1 MEPFMAEDQT
11 PEGSAAHAAE
21 RRAGPRFQ
29 VDDDATLLLVSDGRQ
44 VQGRVL
50 DLSLKGCRMRTK
62 DRFSAG
68 TGVRV
73 EVAFRVNGIAFRFF
87 GLTQWTNEWN
97 VVGIQFIEVPQRRLR
112 DLAEVVGEVEADAAA
127 RAELMASEGLPD
139 EALVAEGIPENE
151 AEDSPEQ
158 GASDR
163 VPDLA
168 PEHLFIHAVED
179 DSEGL
184 ETPGDPTNDIVG
196 FANPDRRAQLQQ
208 AIDTSAAI
216 CLIPGG
222 TRLKGLILELN
233 LTGCRIRTDARF
245 TVPIYTRVEV
255 EFRAEGLPFRLGGV
269 IQSIEDRRHVGVKF
283 LNMSERK
290 TTQLTQLIA
299 DIEENR
305 ESRAV
310 EEP

>member
-1 MEPFMAEDQT
+1 MEEDQN
-11 PEGSAAHAAE
+11 PEGLAAQATE

-68 TGVRV
+68 TDVRV
-73 EVAFRVNGIAFRFF
+73 EVTFRVNGIAFRFF
-87 GLTQWTNEWN
+87 GLTQWTNQWN

-127 RAELMASEGLPD
+127 RAEMVAREELPD
-139 EALVAEGIPENE
+139 EALAAEGLPQQQE
-151 AEDSPEQ
+151 ADSLEP
-158 GASDR
+158 GAPAR
-163 VPDLA
+163 VPEPA
-168 PEHLFIHAVED
+168 PEHLWIHAVADHSD
-179 DSEGL
+179 DL
-184 ETPGDPTNDIVG
+184 EAPGHPANPIVG
-196 FANPDRRAQLQQ
+196 FANPDRRVQLKQ
-208 AIDTSAAI
+208 AVDTSAAI

-222 TRLKGLILELN
+222 AKLKGLILELS
-233 LTGCRIRTDARF
+233 LTGCRIRTDAQF
-245 TVPIYTRVEV
+245 TVAIYTRVEI

-269 IQSIEDRRHVGVKF
+269 IQSIEDRRQVGVKF

-290 TTQLTQLIA
+290 TTQLKQLIA

-310 EEP
+310 EKP